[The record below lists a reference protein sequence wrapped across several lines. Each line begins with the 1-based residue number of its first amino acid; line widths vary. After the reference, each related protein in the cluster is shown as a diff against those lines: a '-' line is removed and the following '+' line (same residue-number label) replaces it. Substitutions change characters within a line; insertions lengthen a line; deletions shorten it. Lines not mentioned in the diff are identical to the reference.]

1 MAGSGQILDVFDD
14 KTEWIYQQIK
24 YGMGEKEELRVILRF
39 GAWAIGRMEFP
50 FTEEKVLGEQ
60 AWKVKPGI
68 WF

>member
-1 MAGSGQILDVFDD
+1 
-14 KTEWIYQQIK
+14 
-24 YGMGEKEELRVILRF
+24 MGEKEELRVILRF

-68 WF
+68 WFWLSEAWDVY